1 MLEDLTTVQCKL
13 PDRVNQVFSSVGLA
27 QFLNA
32 YLFIFLFFAVQIVSF
47 LFTFLLI

>member
-13 PDRVNQVFSSVGLA
+13 PDRVNQVFSSIGLA

-32 YLFIFLFFAVQIVSF
+32 FFFFFAVQIVSF